1 MNIVKINEDDISR
14 IVPIFNAYRVHAG
27 KKSNKEQANTF
38 LYNNLKNKNATI
50 FIAEEENDVIGFIQ
64 LYTMLS
70 SMKMSQLL
78 IINDLFVTEQARGK
92 HVGEK
97 LMNQAFQY
105 GKENGY
111 EIMYLE
117 TEKTNVAGNK
127 LYQKLGMALDENH
140 NYYSKPL

>member
-1 MNIVKINEDDISR
+1 MNIIKINEDDISR
-14 IVPIFNAYRVHAG
+14 IVPIFDAYRVHSG
-27 KKSNKEQANTF
+27 QKSDEEKAKYF

-50 FIAEEENDVIGFIQ
+50 FIAEEENDVIGFVQ

-78 IINDLFVTEQARGK
+78 IINDLFVTEEARGK
-92 HVGEK
+92 HAGEK

-117 TEKTNVAGNK
+117 TEKTNIVGNK
-127 LYQKLGMALDENH
+127 LYQKLGMVIDEDH
-140 NYYSKPL
+140 NYYRKLL

>member
-14 IVPIFNAYRVHAG
+14 IVPIFDAYRVHSG
-27 KKSNKEQANTF
+27 QNSEEEKSKQF
-38 LYNNLKNKNATI
+38 LYNNLKSKNATI
-50 FIAEEENDVIGFIQ
+50 FIAEEENDVIGFVQ

-78 IINDLFVTEQARGK
+78 IINDLFVNEQARGK

-117 TEKTNVAGNK
+117 TEKTNIVGNK
-127 LYQKLGMALDENH
+127 LYQKLGMILDKGH
-140 NYYSKPL
+140 NYYSKLL